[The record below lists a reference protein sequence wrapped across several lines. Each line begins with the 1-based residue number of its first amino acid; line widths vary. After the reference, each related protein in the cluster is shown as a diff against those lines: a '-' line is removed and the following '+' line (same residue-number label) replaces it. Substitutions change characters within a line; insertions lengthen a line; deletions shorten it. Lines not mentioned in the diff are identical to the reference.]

1 MAAKPWNI
9 QDRAFVFACEVVR
22 FCDRARGPR
31 SLQRIVDQLLDA
43 GTSVGANVEEASG
56 GQSRADFVAKI
67 FIALK
72 EARESRYWLR
82 LLSACH
88 PQYRDAASP
97 LLAEANQLVA
107 ILFTIA
113 NNARG
118 NTHD

>member
-1 MAAKPWNI
+1 M
-9 QDRAFVFACEVVR
+9 FACEIVT
-22 FCDRARGPR
+22 FCDRVHGPR
-31 SLQRIVDQLLDA
+31 SVQRIADQLLDA

-88 PQYRDAASP
+88 PQYRDTASP
-97 LLAEANQLVA
+97 LLAESEQLVA

-118 NTHD
+118 NSDD